1 MKGSDRR
8 SRGILSGALAAA
20 AWLASMFV
28 IPGGALWALTP
39 MGIILAESRLPSG
52 AEGFWQLFSF
62 APLLLLVGVLGL
74 HLRRLTGSGGLLR
87 WASLLV
93 AAVGLLMVAGGNIG
107 QFWLGVD
114 DTFILTAPG
123 YRAFRIGLLVAAV
136 GAVLLGVSALKDR
149 TLPSWTVPPFLAAAL
164 GGLIAFAVDLG
175 STGAALWALFGLGW
189 VWLGAVVFVRD
200 VLGLASRLL
209 GKSGG
214 RRAAKPYGES
224 G

>member
-1 MKGSDRR
+1 MVAHTTATEGDVV
-8 SRGILSGALAAA
+8 APVA
-20 AWLASMFV
+20 
-28 IPGGALWALTP
+28 P
-39 MGIILAESRLPSG
+39 RLP
-52 AEGFWQLFSF
+52 ARWT
-62 APLLLLVGVLGL
+62 AIAVGVL
-74 HLRRLTGSGGLLR
+74 
-87 WASLLV
+87 A
-93 AAVGLLMVAGGNIG
+93 
-107 QFWLGVD
+107 
-114 DTFILTAPG
+114 
-123 YRAFRIGLLVAAV
+123 

-189 VWLGAVVFVRD
+189 VWLGAVVFVWD
-200 VLGLASRLL
+200 VFGLAARLL

>member
-1 MKGSDRR
+1 MKGSDTR
-8 SRGILSGALAAA
+8 SRRIFSGALSAA

-39 MGIILAESRLPSG
+39 MGVTLAASRLPSG
-52 AEGFWQLFSF
+52 EEGFWQLFSS
-62 APLLLLVGVLGL
+62 APLLLLVGVIGL

-93 AAVGLLMVAGGNIG
+93 VAAGLLMVAGGNIG

-114 DTFILTAPG
+114 DTYILTAPG
-123 YRAFRIGLLVAAV
+123 YRAFRIGLLVAAA

-149 TLPSWTVPPFLAAAL
+149 TLPSWTVPPFLVAAL
-164 GGLIAFAVDLG
+164 GGLMAFAVDLG

-209 GKSGG
+209 GRSGRG
-214 RRAAKPYGES
+214 RTAKPHGES